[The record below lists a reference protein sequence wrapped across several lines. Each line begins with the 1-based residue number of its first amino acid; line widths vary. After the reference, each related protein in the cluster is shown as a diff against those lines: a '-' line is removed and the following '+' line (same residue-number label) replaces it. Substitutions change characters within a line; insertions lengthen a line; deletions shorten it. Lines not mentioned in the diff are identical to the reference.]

1 MLLSAPNQCI
11 FHRQSRAGEVKG
23 LKAQCNSLADAA
35 QAEKFELLAA
45 KQENDRLNDQIVQVC
60 KLHAVWAAC
69 DLAHLQMVRGR
80 GICLGRAPWCQLHRL
95 LMLACS

>member
-1 MLLSAPNQCI
+1 
-11 FHRQSRAGEVKG
+11 
-23 LKAQCNSLADAA
+23 
-35 QAEKFELLAA
+35 
-45 KQENDRLNDQIVQVC
+45 VQVC